1 MSDTAV
7 AEKKKPVDIDL
18 SDLSLQGDQ
27 LDINQEAD
35 AFASPAPPP
44 ELGPDGKAIK
54 YRVTLSHKE
63 AESKNQYKA
72 SETKTGARYIKTAL
86 EAKIIDEGGPFDGYT
101 LNDNFVS
108 TMVMPQS
115 GTCRMAGI
123 LKALK
128 VPFSARISAPDL
140 ARLFQ
145 QTINGEPQVLVEVQW
160 GAYSE
165 EEDKTVLRGEKRWPK
180 DKDGKRVH
188 IARYDKT
195 GEEVTAR
202 AEIDNYLP
210 LPA

>member
-7 AEKKKPVDIDL
+7 AEKKKPVDVDL
-18 SDLSLQGDQ
+18 SDLSLQGDE
-27 LDINQEAD
+27 LDINQDAD

-44 ELGPDGKAIK
+44 ELGPDGKTIK
-54 YRVTLSHKE
+54 YRVSLSHKE
-63 AESKNQYKA
+63 ADSKNQYKA
-72 SETKTGARYIKTAL
+72 GESKTGAKYIKTAL
-86 EAKIIDEGGPFDGYT
+86 EAKIIDEGGKFDGYV

-108 TMVMPQS
+108 TMVMAQS
-115 GTCRMAGI
+115 GTCRIAGI
-123 LKALK
+123 LKALGVK
-128 VPFSARISAPDL
+128 FSPRISAIDL

-145 QTINGEPQVLVEVQW
+145 TTINGEPQVLVEVQW

-165 EEDKTVLRGEKRWPK
+165 EEEKTVLRGEKRWPK
-180 DKDGKRVH
+180 DASGNRVH
-188 IARYDKT
+188 IAKYEKT